1 MSDVDEPISI
11 CDHDPSWPAHC
22 EQEQQRV
29 RDVLGPIV
37 LATEHFGSSA
47 VPGLV
52 SKPIIDILV
61 GVRDLAEAKLRA
73 PALAELGYEDFG
85 EIFVPGRLYLRKR
98 GALPHFNVAITELGS
113 PFWTT
118 NLIVRDY
125 LRVHPHEVTEY
136 AWHKREAVQQGA
148 TMFSSYS
155 QAKEP
160 FLSALRQRAERWS
173 RAARR
178 DLTPG
183 DAS

>member
-11 CDHDPSWPAHC
+11 CDHDPGWPAHYQ
-22 EQEQQRV
+22 QEQQRV

-52 SKPIIDILV
+52 SKPIIDILI
-61 GVRDLAEAKLRA
+61 GVRDLAEARLRA
-73 PALAELGYEDFG
+73 PALAELGYENFG

-98 GALPHFNVAITELGS
+98 GALPHFNVAITELDS
-113 PFWTT
+113 PFWTMS
-118 NLIVRDY
+118 LIVRDY
-125 LRVHPHEVTEY
+125 LRAHPREVSEY
-136 AWHKREAVQQGA
+136 ARHKREAVQQGA

-160 FLSALRQRAERWS
+160 FLSALRQRAERWA
-173 RAARR
+173 RAASR
-178 DLTPG
+178 T
-183 DAS
+183 

>member
-1 MSDVDEPISI
+1 MSDIDEPISI
-11 CDHDPSWPAHC
+11 CDYDPGWPAHY

-29 RDVLGPIV
+29 RDVLGSIV
-37 LATEHFGSSA
+37 LVIEHFGSSA

-73 PALAELGYEDFG
+73 PALAGLGYEDFG

-98 GALPHFNVAITELGS
+98 GALPHFNVAITELDS

-136 AWHKREAVQQGA
+136 ARHKREAVQQGA

-160 FLSALRQRAERWS
+160 FLSALRERAERWS
-173 RAARR
+173 QASRH
-178 DLTPG
+178 LTPG